1 MEERWC
7 TACGELFQ
15 PRPQCPGQSFCSR
28 VACQKERKLLWQR
41 IKRKS
46 DPDYL
51 ANQAKA
57 SSAWARR
64 NPQYWRHYRA
74 QRVSGPIDDGGI
86 SLLLAGASSPAGEDA
101 SSLESGSASVAQ
113 VGATTFLVDL
123 ELGPKLVLRMS
134 IRIVRLKPVQ
144 KSSRPKR
151 KETT

>member
-7 TACGELFQ
+7 SACGELFQ
-15 PRPQCPGQSFCSR
+15 PRPQCPSQSFCSR

-64 NPQYWRHYRA
+64 NAQYWRHYRA
-74 QRVSGPIDDGGI
+74 QRVNGPIDDGGI
-86 SLLLAGASSPAGEDA
+86 SLLVAGAPRPAGEDA
-101 SSLESGSASVAQ
+101 SSPGYGAGSSAQAGGAS
-113 VGATTFLVDL
+113 FLVDL
-123 ELGPKLVLRMS
+123 ELGPQLVLRMS
-134 IRIVRLKPVQ
+134 IRIERVKSGQ
-144 KSSRPKR
+144 KSSRSKR

>member
-7 TACGELFQ
+7 SACGELFL
-15 PRPQCPGQSFCSR
+15 PRPQCPSQSFCSQ

-46 DPDYL
+46 DPDYV

-74 QRVSGPIDDGGI
+74 QRVSAPADDDAFAP
-86 SLLLAGASSPAGEDA
+86 LMAGASMPAGEDA
-101 SSLESGSASVAQ
+101 SSRGSGAGSPAQ
-113 VGATTFLVDL
+113 VGGATFLVDL
-123 ELGPKLVLRMS
+123 ELGPQLVLRMS
-134 IRIVRLKPVQ
+134 IRIERVEPGQ
-144 KSSRPKR
+144 KSSGSKR